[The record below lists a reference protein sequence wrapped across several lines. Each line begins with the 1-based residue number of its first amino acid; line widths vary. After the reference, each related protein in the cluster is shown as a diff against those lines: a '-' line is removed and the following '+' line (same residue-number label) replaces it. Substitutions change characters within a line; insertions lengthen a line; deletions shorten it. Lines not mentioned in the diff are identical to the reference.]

1 MRIPFAIV
9 FALFTCLQILQ
20 AVTVESD
27 VDLSHRTS
35 NIAADIPSVKVFGH
49 HLFNGSFSQNRQF
62 RYDPDYRVNI
72 GDTINLKLWGAF
84 DLAVQLTVDS
94 QGNIFI
100 PKVGTVSIAG
110 IRNATLSSQI
120 QLEVNQVYKSN
131 VFVYADLA
139 SYQPVSVFVTGAV
152 NKPGLYEGLAS
163 DSILQFLDKASGID
177 ALSGSYRHISI
188 LRNNKRV
195 KTIDLYRF
203 LVDGTLDLFQFRMGD
218 VVVVGSVARYID
230 VIGDVKRPYRYELL
244 APTISLAELMRIALP
259 NPTATNAIVTQ
270 WKQDNTQQ
278 VMIYR
283 LMDQGDVNLSS
294 GASVELIPDHSPKAI
309 EIAVEGEHE
318 NVHKLIVDKGT
329 SLKSILDQIHMS
341 SLSDPAAFQLFRKSV
356 ARDQKRLINAELDDL
371 EKKIMT
377 TGSVTTEEA
386 IIRKQEAA
394 LVMNFIDRARQVD
407 PKGQVIINRETN
419 LSQIMLED
427 GDTIYIPKK
436 SHMVIVQGEVM
447 LPRAQTYVTSMTLN
461 DYIESCGGYT
471 FRADEDNVLVIR
483 QNGQVLRYDSSSFSE
498 PFEMLPGDAVL
509 VLGKV
514 DSKFLQVIK
523 DITQILYQIAIG
535 AAVVINMN

>member
-1 MRIPFAIV
+1 MRIRFAIV
-9 FALFTCLQILQ
+9 FTLFACLQTLQ

-27 VDLSHRTS
+27 VEVSRSASGTLRD
-35 NIAADIPSVKVFGH
+35 APPVQVFGH

-72 GDTINLKLWGAF
+72 GDTVNLKLWGAF
-84 DLAVQLTVDS
+84 DLEVQLTVDS

-100 PKVGTVSIAG
+100 PKVGTVGIAG
-110 IRNATLSSQI
+110 IRNATLSSRI
-120 QLEVNQVYKSN
+120 QSEVTQVYKTN

-163 DSILQFLDKASGID
+163 DSILQFLDKARGID

-188 LRNNKRV
+188 LRHNKTVR
-195 KTIDLYRF
+195 TIDLYRF

-218 VVVVGSVARYID
+218 VIVVGSVERYID

-244 APTISLAELMRIALP
+244 APAIPLGELMRMALP

-270 WKQDNTQQ
+270 WDKDNTQR

-283 LMDQGDVNLSS
+283 LIDQGDVNLSS
-294 GASVELIPDHSPKAI
+294 GASVELIPDHSPNAI

-329 SLKSILDQIHMS
+329 TLQSLLGTIRMS

-356 ARDQKRLINAELDDL
+356 ARDQKRLIDAELDDL
-371 EKKIMT
+371 EKKVMT

-394 LVMNFIDRARQVD
+394 LVMNFIDRARKVE

-447 LPRAQTYVTSMTLN
+447 LPRAQTFVSGMSLD

-483 QNGQVLRYDSSSFSE
+483 QNGQVLRYESSSFSD
-498 PFEMLPGDAVL
+498 PFEVLPGDAVL

-514 DSKFLQVIK
+514 DSKFLQVVK
-523 DITQILYQIAIG
+523 DITQILYQIAVG